1 MRHLG
6 HGRYVRGC
14 QVPDEE
20 LLPWGR
26 IVTTKEEVVQDAP
39 RELGRLLERRIAN
52 TWDVVSPIRRKH
64 VKETQQAESPEI
76 LTNIEKER
84 WHRERGRRR
93 RIRAPLDARSSR
105 AVLRNCWRHCGSW
118 SGPRNSTSGA
128 RFLRS

>member
-39 RELGRLLERRIAN
+39 RELRRLLERRIAN
-52 TWDVVSPIRRKH
+52 T
-64 VKETQQAESPEI
+64 
-76 LTNIEKER
+76 
-84 WHRERGRRR
+84 
-93 RIRAPLDARSSR
+93 
-105 AVLRNCWRHCGSW
+105 
-118 SGPRNSTSGA
+118 
-128 RFLRS
+128 